1 MAARKPKVLFVDD
14 EPETVEPLASQ
25 AGGAVDVSVRH
36 PEDIELSDVKAVDL
50 ILVDHRLTK
59 WDARDELV
67 SAALRPSNGLALA
80 AVLRAHAEGQSEE
93 DQRPTAIAVLS
104 GHLSDLS
111 SGLPAESREHA
122 IARVNDLEWVFEKAQ
137 RESEHRAG
145 LFPLQVNQ
153 LALAVTRL
161 PASWPVDQIQETQ
174 KILFDDLLSLPEK
187 VWRQT
192 AIEDVLG
199 CHPPI
204 HELSRWSH
212 GRALLRWCLHRVLP
226 YPCFL
231 WDDTYLAARL
241 RVTKPS
247 IIAALRSEA
256 RLRELLESARYT
268 GILSEFLG
276 RRWWRAGVESILWE
290 LTDGR
295 PFVPDVVVSALNAL
309 SPEAPLAQVN
319 EDQPVVCVD
328 DRFRPIDDFATPE
341 TAVRIQPDDW
351 PPFADQA
358 WVTIQA
364 ATANATLGALVIES
378 DRSKLPN
385 NDAQRG

>member
-14 EPETVEPLASQ
+14 EPETVEPLAGQ
-25 AGGAVDVSVRH
+25 VGGETDVSVRH
-36 PEDIELSDVKAVDL
+36 PEDIGLVDLKAVDL
-50 ILVDHRLTK
+50 ILVDQRLTK
-59 WDARDELV
+59 WEARDELA
-67 SAALRPSNGLALA
+67 SPALKPTNGLALA
-80 AVLRAHAEGQSEE
+80 AVLRAHAEGQAEE
-93 DQRPTAIAVLS
+93 DHRPVAIAVLS

-137 RESEHRAG
+137 RESENRSG
-145 LFPLQVNQ
+145 LFAVQVKQ
-153 LALAVTRL
+153 LASAVSRL
-161 PASWPVDQIQETQ
+161 PSSWPVDQVEETQ
-174 KILFDDLLSLPEK
+174 KILFDDLLSLAQN

-212 GRALLRWCLHRVLP
+212 GRALLRWFLHRVLP

-241 RVTKPS
+241 RVTKS
-247 IIAALRSEA
+247 SVIAALRSSP
-256 RLRELLESARYT
+256 RLRDLLESARYT
-268 GILSEFLG
+268 GVLEEFLG
-276 RRWWRAGVESILWE
+276 RRWWRSGVESLLWE
-290 LTDGR
+290 LTGGR
-295 PFVPDVVVSALNAL
+295 PFVPEVAVSALKGL
-309 SPEAPLAQVN
+309 SPEVPLMEVA

-328 DRFRPIDDFATPE
+328 DRFRPIEEFATPE

-364 ATANATLGALVIES
+364 ATANASLGALVIES
-378 DRSKLPN
+378 DRIKLSN
-385 NDAQRG
+385 SDAE